1 MVVDRQLLEKSQ
13 AILQSRSGEFIDHFY
28 EEFFRSQPDLA
39 RVFRNT
45 ELNLQKERLWKG
57 ILEILDLVDR
67 PLVLRKHLRD
77 LGLRHICYEV
87 RDRHYSVV
95 GDKLLNAVKHV
106 HQDEG
111 DNQSESLW
119 TSLVSMLVEE
129 MIAGSRQVTEVN
141 VS

>member
-67 PLVLRKHLRD
+67 PLVLRKH
-77 LGLRHICYEV
+77 V

-106 HQDEG
+106 HQDEW